1 MHPEC
6 ALGVG
11 TVPALALLRE
21 VRLVQAVEG
30 GLCVTHSPDTG
41 WSHPL
46 HTLTVLAW
54 WLAVYWT
61 G

>member
-1 MHPEC
+1 MNPRRAGK

-11 TVPALALLRE
+11 TVPALAPLRE
-21 VRLVQAVEG
+21 VRLMQAVEG
-30 GLCVTHSPDTG
+30 GYG

-54 WLAVYWT
+54 WLAVYWV